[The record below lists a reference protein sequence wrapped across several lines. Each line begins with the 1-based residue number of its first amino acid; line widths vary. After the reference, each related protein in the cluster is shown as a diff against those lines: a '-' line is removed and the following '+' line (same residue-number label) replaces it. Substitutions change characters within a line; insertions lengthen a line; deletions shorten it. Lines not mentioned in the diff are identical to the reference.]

1 MNTIINYWEFWVL
14 VYLVSAVI
22 FAQVFKRANRNMQN
36 ASLLTVLL
44 ELWTAFFSLLFIF
57 LFKIE
62 FPNDYNIYIA
72 LGVVIVIY
80 AITDRLNT
88 EARYG
93 LDPSTFSMFKQL
105 STVFMIFF
113 GFIFLRDPI
122 VLHKII
128 GSLLIILANIIL
140 TIDKKKIIINK
151 YIIMSII
158 SNFLFAVAMLINVD
172 IATHFNLA
180 IYTFF
185 TVFFPALLIFI
196 RGRYKISDLEKEW
209 QLYPKNAFIT
219 AGFTWSLMLLSSV
232 RAYQLGSVSVVASL
246 FALTSILNALVEF
259 IISKNRKKLLQKI
272 VASILILIGVMLVKM

>member
-1 MNTIINYWEFWVL
+1 MNTIFNYWEFWVL

-22 FAQVFKRANRNMQN
+22 FAQTFKRANREMRD
-36 ASLLTVLL
+36 ASLLTILL
-44 ELWTAFFSLLFIF
+44 ELWTAFFSLFFIF

-62 FPNDYNIYIA
+62 FPSDYKIYIT
-72 LGVVIVIY
+72 LGIVIIIY

-88 EARYG
+88 EVRYG

-113 GFIFLRDPI
+113 GFIFLREPLI
-122 VLHKII
+122 LHKVI
-128 GSLLIILANIIL
+128 GSLSIVLANVIL
-140 TIDKKKIIINK
+140 TIDNKRIKINK

-172 IATHFNLA
+172 IASHFNLA

-196 RGRYKISDLEKEW
+196 HGRYKISNLKKEW
-209 QLYPKNAFIT
+209 SLYPKNKFILS
-219 AGFTWSLMLLSSV
+219 GFTWSLMLISSV

-259 IISKNRKKLLQKI
+259 IINKNRKKLLQKI
-272 VASILILIGVMLVKM
+272 IASILILIGVMLVKM